1 MTPKLVLRSGVV
13 GVRSPAIWLM
23 NFENWTVEECL
34 TLGQRSPGVPYVG
47 GSSHSIEIADQE
59 DADGWTVKA
68 SLLQTSGGSEDCQGL
83 GERPFMLIVVNTLA
97 VMGFS

>member
-1 MTPKLVLRSGVV
+1 MSDFRPKK
-13 GVRSPAIWLM
+13 PWC
-23 NFENWTVEECL
+23 TVC
-34 TLGQRSPGVPYVG
+34 GG

-83 GERPFMLIVVNTLA
+83 GERPFMLVVENTLA